1 MPKLTFRT
9 QFPVSADRLYA
20 WHMRPGAFERL
31 IPPWQDLRVVHRDGP
46 IGEGVR
52 VRIRMR
58 KGIMSFEWEALH
70 DRFVPGREFRDTQV
84 RGPFAHWV
92 HTHRMIPEGA
102 EACVLEDA
110 IEYRLPLGG
119 LGAWL
124 AGRSIRRDLVSAFAF
139 RHRRTLEDLRRH
151 AAAARHAPLRVLL
164 SGATGLVGSSLA
176 AFLATGGHRV
186 DRLVRRRPAGDGRN
200 EFGGMDIQWDPAA
213 GRLDAAAID
222 GVDAIVHLSGENI
235 AGGRWTASFKRAIR
249 ASRVDSTRLLVKT
262 IATLNTPPR
271 AFVGASAI
279 GLYGDRGDEI
289 VDETAPAGRG
299 FLPQVCEEWEAAAA
313 PIAAAGVRVA
323 HLRLGVVIARR
334 GGALPKLL
342 TPFRLGAG
350 GVVGSGRQ
358 FLSWVSLDDAVYMLH
373 YLLYR
378 EDLSGPFNG
387 VGPAAVDNRT
397 LTRTLGRVLR
407 RPTVVPMP
415 AFAVRLLFGEMGQ
428 ACLLEGVRALPR
440 RLQESGYRFAHET
453 LDAAI
458 RAELGRAAPPPP
470 GVCEVRCEP

>member
-9 QFPVSADRLYA
+9 RIPVSADSLYA
-20 WHMRPGAFERL
+20 WHLRPGAFERL
-31 IPPWQDLRVVHRDGP
+31 VPPWQDVRVVRRDGP

-52 VRIRMR
+52 VLLRMR
-58 KGIMSFEWEALH
+58 KGLMSFAWEALH
-70 DRFVPGREFRDTQV
+70 DRFAPGREFRDTQV
-84 RGPFAHWV
+84 RGPFARWV
-92 HTHRMIPEGA
+92 HTHRMIPDGA
-102 EACVLEDA
+102 DACVLEDA

-119 LGAWL
+119 LGALL

-151 AAAARHAPLRVLL
+151 AAAGLHAPLRVLI
-164 SGATGLVGSSLA
+164 SGATGLVGGNLA

-186 DRLVRRRPAGDGRN
+186 DRLVRRTPAGDGRN
-200 EFGGMDIQWDPAA
+200 EFGGVDIPWDPAA

-235 AGGRWTASFKRAIR
+235 AGGRWTAAFKTAIR
-249 ASRVDSTRLLVKT
+249 ASRVESTKLLART
-262 IATLNTPPR
+262 IAALKSPPR
-271 AFVGASAI
+271 VFIGASAV
-279 GLYGDRGDEI
+279 GLYGDRGEALIDEH
-289 VDETAPAGRG
+289 APPGRG
-299 FLPQVCEEWEAAAA
+299 FLPQVCEEWEAAAS
-313 PIAAAGVRVA
+313 PLAAAGVRVA

-358 FLSWVSLDDAVYMLH
+358 FLSWVALDDVVYMLH
-373 YLLYR
+373 HLLHR
-378 EDLSGPFNG
+378 GDLSGPFNG

-407 RPTVVPMP
+407 RPTLVPLP
-415 AFAVRLLFGEMGQ
+415 SFAVRLMFGEMGQ

-440 RLQESGYRFAHET
+440 RLQESGYAFVHET